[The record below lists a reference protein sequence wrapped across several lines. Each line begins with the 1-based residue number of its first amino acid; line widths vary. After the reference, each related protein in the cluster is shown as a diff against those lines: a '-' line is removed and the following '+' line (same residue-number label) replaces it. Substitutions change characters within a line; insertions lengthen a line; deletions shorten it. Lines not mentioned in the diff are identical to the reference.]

1 MVILSVRAL
10 AFSIL
15 LRADLRNTAGCLHKA
30 ICFITPSASAPAG
43 SYKDLLLAMGSLQL
57 FIIPKYESFYV
68 KYISG
73 FVFIIAKRNNCQS
86 EFSRNAQS
94 WQLGIFVLLMFKD
107 KIYYLNYNLKYYDKH
122 KIILKR
128 IRF

>member
-43 SYKDLLLAMGSLQL
+43 NYKDSLIAMCSLQL
-57 FIIPKYESFYV
+57 FIMPKYEGFYI
-68 KYISG
+68 K
-73 FVFIIAKRNNCQS
+73 
-86 EFSRNAQS
+86 
-94 WQLGIFVLLMFKD
+94 
-107 KIYYLNYNLKYYDKH
+107 
-122 KIILKR
+122 
-128 IRF
+128 